1 MGLSVNT
8 DHLREVIRAKLLT
21 KCAYV
26 AYKKAK
32 QATGTHIVFLLDTY
46 TSEELASK
54 GTLDVRI
61 SGLGD
66 SSSEVE
72 ALTDAVWDAFDHW
85 YYIDDQLQLRSY
97 QNTRHNLDEGDDS
110 VITRR
115 LLIELDVL

>member
-72 ALTDAVWDAFDHW
+72 ALTDAVWDDFDHW